1 MVWAIEFDPVAA
13 KQFKKLDGSVQR
25 QILKY
30 FKKVEND
37 PLSCGYWL
45 EENLAGL
52 GKYRIGDWRVVAD
65 IQREKITVLVVKVA
79 HRSVVY
85 G

>member
-1 MVWAIEFDPVAA
+1 MVWAIEFDPAAA
-13 KQFKKLDGSVQR
+13 KQFKKLDGSIQR

-30 FKKVEND
+30 FKKVESD

-52 GKYRIGDWRVVAD
+52 RKYRIGDWRVVAD

>member
-1 MVWAIEFDPVAA
+1 MAWAIEFDPAA
-13 KQFKKLDGSVQR
+13 VKQFKKLDSTVQR

-30 FKKVEND
+30 LKKVESD

-52 GKYRIGDWRVVAD
+52 RKYRIGAWRVIAAVH
-65 IQREKITVLVVKVA
+65 RERVTVLIVKVG
-79 HRSVVY
+79 HRSEVY
-85 G
+85 K

>member
-1 MVWAIEFDPVAA
+1 MAWAIEFDPAA
-13 KQFKKLDGSVQR
+13 SKQFKKLDKPIQR

-30 FKKVEND
+30 LKKVEVD

-52 GKYRIGDWRVVAD
+52 RKYRVGDWRLIAD
-65 IQREKITVLVVKVA
+65 IRREKITVLIVKIG
-79 HRSVVY
+79 HRSGVY
-85 G
+85 K

>member
-1 MVWAIEFDPVAA
+1 MVWAIEFDPAA
-13 KQFKKLDGSVQR
+13 ARQFKKLDGSVRR

-30 FKKVEND
+30 FKKVERD

-45 EENLAGL
+45 EESLAGL
-52 GKYRIGDWRVVAD
+52 RKYRVGDWRVIAD
-65 IQREKITVLVVKVA
+65 IRREKITVLIVKVG

-85 G
+85 D

>member
-1 MVWAIEFDPVAA
+1 MAWIIDFDPAA
-13 KQFKKLDGSVQR
+13 ARQFKKLDAPVQR

-30 FKKVEND
+30 LEKVERD

-52 GKYRIGDWRVVAD
+52 RKYRVGDWRLVAD
-65 IQREKITVLVVKVA
+65 IKRQRLTVLVVKVG
-79 HRSVVY
+79 HRSKVY
-85 G
+85 R